1 MSQNNTT
8 SSTSFSE
15 QDYTMMALAIKLAKK
30 GQYTTTPNPN
40 VGCVIVK
47 DGAILGQGWHQKSGT
62 GHAEVN
68 ALQALSIQQT
78 AGATAYVTLEPCSH
92 YGRTPPCALRL
103 KEAKIKKVIVAMLDP
118 NPLVAGNGVAI
129 LQEAG
134 IEVQIG
140 LLETDARALNPGFL
154 SRMERQ
160 QPHVRLKLA
169 TSVDGKIALHNGESK
184 WITGLAARADVQ
196 RYRALSCAIL
206 TTAKTVIRDNARLN
220 VRPEQLNVQYE
231 FTNIVTDIRQP
242 MKIVLDGKNKI
253 TPEVASGLAL
263 FDNNMSANQSDN
275 RLTTEDRPQVVL
287 VKSEPHFEQAT
298 VDFKEFTNVTIVS
311 SVYNKEKGFCVSDLI
326 SHCNQ
331 LSINNLWVE
340 AGSQLSA
347 SFLQSQVVDELIL
360 YMAPIIMGKNAID
373 CIPLG
378 PFDSMKETKSL
389 NLLDYK
395 MVGDDIRF
403 TYQPINKH

>member
-1 MSQNNTT
+1 MLQNNTA
-8 SSTSFSE
+8 SSFSE
-15 QDYTMMALAIKLAKK
+15 QDYTFMALAIKLAKK

-40 VGCVIVK
+40 VGCVIAK
-47 DGAILGQGWHQKSGT
+47 NGEIIGQGWHKKAGT

-68 ALQALSIQQT
+68 ALQPLSIEQT
-78 AGATAYVTLEPCSH
+78 SGATAYVTLEPCSH

-103 KEAKIKKVIVAMLDP
+103 KEAKVNKVIIAMLDP
-118 NPLVAGNGVAI
+118 NPLVAGNGVAM
-129 LQEAG
+129 LEEAG

-140 LLETDARALNPGFL
+140 LLEADARALNPGFL

-184 WITGLAARADVQ
+184 WITGPAARADVQ

-220 VRPEQLNVQYE
+220 VRAEQLNVAYE
-231 FTNIVTDIRQP
+231 YDEINTDIRQP
-242 MKIVLDGKNKI
+242 IKIILDGKNKI
-253 TPEVASGLAL
+253 TSEVANDLAL
-263 FDNNMSANQSDN
+263 FDYNLNANQTDN
-275 RLTTEDRPQVVL
+275 RLIKEDKPQIVL
-287 VKSEPHFEQAT
+287 VKSESHFEQAIT
-298 VDFKEFTNVTIVS
+298 DFKEFSNVTIVS
-311 SVYNKEKGFCVSDLI
+311 SVYKKEKGFCVGEVI
-326 SHCNQ
+326 AHCNE